1 MVAVN
6 NVSLEDCRVTHQG
19 VSGTLVVK
27 NRGSLIANNNL
38 SISTSTTRSTV
49 GGYVSCI
56 LGSLIRL
63 KIEQKWV
70 TAVRTI
76 CLIEAIGLT
85 RNQGN
90 DWRFLTVNEVT

>member
-1 MVAVN
+1 M
-6 NVSLEDCRVTHQG
+6 SR
-19 VSGTLVVK
+19 TLIVK
-27 NRGSLIANNNL
+27 NRWGLITNHNL
-38 SISTSTTRSTV
+38 SVSTSTTRSAV
-49 GGYVSCI
+49 GGYVGCI